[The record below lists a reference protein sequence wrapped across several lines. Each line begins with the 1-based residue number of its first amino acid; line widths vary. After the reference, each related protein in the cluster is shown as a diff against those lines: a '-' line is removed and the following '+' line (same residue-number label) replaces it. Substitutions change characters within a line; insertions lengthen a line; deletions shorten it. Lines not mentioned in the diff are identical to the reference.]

1 MNSVNS
7 AISAVMQAKNT
18 AVQQQIG
25 YALLAKSQAATKQQ
39 GQAALELLNAAA
51 QMSKSPDKGQ
61 RLDVV
66 G

>member
-1 MNSVNS
+1 MSTINT
-7 AISAVMQAKNT
+7 AINAVMHAKNS

-25 YALLAKSQAATKQQ
+25 YALLAKSQNATKQQ

-51 QMSKSPDKGQ
+51 QLSKSPDKGQ
-61 RLDVV
+61 QLDVV

>member
-7 AISAVMQAKNT
+7 AINAVMHAKNA

-25 YALLAKSQAATKQQ
+25 YALLAKSQTATKQQ

-51 QMSKSPDKGQ
+51 QLGKSPDKGQ